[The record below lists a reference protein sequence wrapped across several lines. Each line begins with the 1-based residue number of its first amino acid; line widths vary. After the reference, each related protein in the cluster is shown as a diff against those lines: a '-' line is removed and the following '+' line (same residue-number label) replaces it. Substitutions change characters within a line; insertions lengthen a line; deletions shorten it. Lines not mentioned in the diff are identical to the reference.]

1 VSLLEV
7 TPHGVRKTAISV
19 KNWLMGQALNLL
31 LWWKSRPGLV
41 RSVLERQDYPQA
53 PPLQPGRVR
62 VAAIQQAMYLA
73 PSAAA
78 FAERTYV
85 LARQAVEGGAQLL
98 VFPEYSGAVL
108 LGLLPGLDRVAA
120 GTSLEKAVQELGGEQ
135 LNLGD
140 VFRAVAPAARRL
152 YEATFATLAARFG
165 VAIATGSL
173 IVPEQG
179 RLFSTQYLYDATGR
193 LIGTQRKLHLFTS
206 ELGWVTPGDEL
217 RVFDLPFAKV
227 AIPICMDYTYW
238 ETARLAYLQGAEILV
253 NPSFN
258 DDANAN
264 FWRQAR
270 GVYTRVQ
277 ESPAYG
283 IHAYMVGDFRGFHL
297 RGPSLICAPL
307 ALTPQGDG
315 LLARAQSDVTEEVLL
330 ADLDL
335 AALRRYQAEHLL
347 AFNLPL
353 YEKYL
358 PRAYA
363 DYKRT
368 EVEGRRVVAGE

>member
-1 VSLLEV
+1 MSL
-7 TPHGVRKTAISV
+7 RD
-19 KNWLMGQALNLL
+19 WLMNQGLNLL
-31 LWWKSRPGLV
+31 LQWKSRPGLV
-41 RSVLERQDYPQA
+41 RGVLDRKDYPKA
-53 PPLQPGRVR
+53 SPLQPGRVR

-78 FAERTYV
+78 FTEKTYA
-85 LARQAVEGGAQLL
+85 LARQAVEWGAQLL

-108 LGLLPGLDRVAA
+108 LGLLPGLGKVEA

-140 VFRAVAPAARRL
+140 VFRAVAPAAHRI
-152 YEATFATLAARFG
+152 YATTFATLAARFG

-173 IVPEQG
+173 IVPDEQG
-179 RLFSTQYLYDATGR
+179 RLFSTQYLYDTTGR
-193 LIGTQRKLHLFTS
+193 LIGKQRKLHLFTS
-206 ELGWVTPGDEL
+206 ELGWLTPGDEL

-258 DDANAN
+258 DDADSN

-283 IHAYMVGDFRGFHL
+283 IHTYMVGDFLGFHL

-307 ALTPQGDG
+307 DLTPQGDG
-315 LLARAQSDVTEEVLL
+315 LLAKAQSDTAEEVLL

-335 AALRRYQAEHLL
+335 AALHRYKAEHPL

-358 PRAYA
+358 PQAYA
-363 DYKRT
+363 AYRRT
-368 EVEGRRVVAGE
+368 EVGGRRVVAEE